1 MEHDEPAAEPTTVT
15 TQAPTASS
23 AAPPEPAMAGP
34 SRLDMVGW
42 AVRRISWRR
51 EKIAAEIERNRRGEP
66 AVPTWLLAVL
76 LVAILG
82 ALAAVVVL
90 S

>member
-1 MEHDEPAAEPTTVT
+1 MEHDEPAAEPTAATAQVPS
-15 TQAPTASS
+15 ASPTAPP
-23 AAPPEPAMAGP
+23 APPAAGP
-34 SRLDMVGW
+34 SQLDMVGW
-42 AVRRISWRR
+42 AVRRIRWRR

-82 ALAAVVVL
+82 AFAAVVIL

>member
-1 MEHDEPAAEPTTVT
+1 
-15 TQAPTASS
+15 
-23 AAPPEPAMAGP
+23 
-34 SRLDMVGW
+34 MVGW
-42 AVRRISWRR
+42 AVRRIRWRR

-82 ALAAVVVL
+82 AFAAVVIL